1 MVPGQNDMGSGG
13 MALEQIAKMMVI
25 ILDMMVTMMMMMMV
39 MMMLTIMM
47 KGYDDIDDD
56 DYNDDTPGKRDS
68 AVCGEV
74 KMSHPVAGLQLVETI
89 SKDLLG

>member
-39 MMMLTIMM
+39 MMMMM
-47 KGYDDIDDD
+47 
-56 DYNDDTPGKRDS
+56 RWF
-68 AVCGEV
+68 
-74 KMSHPVAGLQLVETI
+74 VA
-89 SKDLLG
+89 